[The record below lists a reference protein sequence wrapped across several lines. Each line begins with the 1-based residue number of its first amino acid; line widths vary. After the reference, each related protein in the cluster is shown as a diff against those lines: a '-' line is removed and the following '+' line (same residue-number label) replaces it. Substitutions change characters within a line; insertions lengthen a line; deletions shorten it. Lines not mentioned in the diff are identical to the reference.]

1 MNKEAEIIARL
12 DYWGLITDMK
22 RAREILITE
31 RLMDDKDFGRAYYI
45 KKEIEFKENRA
56 NELYKE
62 ERLNNE
68 RF

>member
-22 RAREILITE
+22 RARETLINA
-31 RLMDDKDFGRAYYI
+31 RLMDDKDFGRAYCI
-45 KKEIEFKENRA
+45 KKEIEFEENRA

>member
-12 DYWGLITDMK
+12 DYWGLITDMR
-22 RAREILITE
+22 RAREILINA

-45 KKEIEFKENRA
+45 KKEIEFEEDRA
-56 NELYKE
+56 NKLYKE